1 MRFGGLALPKNG
13 SNLCTMTTIT
23 AILEPSVDGM
33 LHLAMPRELMGKKL
47 RVTAQVELA
56 DNEPMPPNPDGWDA
70 LSRIAARDG
79 LAGIEDPV
87 AWQREIRQDRPLQ
100 DREP

>member
-1 MRFGGLALPKNG
+1 
-13 SNLCTMTTIT
+13 MTTIT

-56 DNEPMPPNPDGWDA
+56 DDEPKPMKPDGWDA
-70 LSRIAARDG
+70 LTRIAARGG

-87 AWQREIRQDRPLQ
+87 VWQREIRQDRPLP